1 MYLSAVSLRTSH
13 SLSFYW
19 YLWCDAVWVRGLWQL
34 TLQSGTWIVCCSVQ
48 SNNVFVSYC
57 QMPYTPP
64 FIFLCSIFCTTAK
77 IRPTFRWQVG
87 EYMGIQN
94 QKSGKAAS
102 HHYRNNGLVLC
113 YCFID
118 EWPHCTSIMVWNDVA
133 KQDNQTKNSD
143 KSKKCHVGGNTNIN
157 VSILHE
163 LCSENVTGCPQE
175 IQDKVDSGL
184 LQLCTVVA
192 VMMVEVCAASC
203 NSPAWKPDLKQICY
217 ILERLSRMLFIESSG
232 RGGFLS
238 VACCISL

>member
-77 IRPTFRWQVG
+77 ICPTFQWQVG
-87 EYMGIQN
+87 EYMGIRN

-102 HHYRNNGLVLC
+102 HHYRNSRLTLVLLFYWWMTTLYIHNVLEWC
-113 YCFID
+113 CKTRQQNKNTQTNQRNVTSEATQILTLQYCMS
-118 EWPHCTSIMVWNDVA
+118 CAV
-133 KQDNQTKNSD
+133 K
-143 KSKKCHVGGNTNIN
+143 
-157 VSILHE
+157 
-163 LCSENVTGCPQE
+163 NVTGWPQE
-175 IQDKVDSGL
+175 IQDTVD
-184 LQLCTVVA
+184 V
-192 VMMVEVCAASC
+192 
-203 NSPAWKPDLKQICY
+203 
-217 ILERLSRMLFIESSG
+217 
-232 RGGFLS
+232 
-238 VACCISL
+238 

>member
-77 IRPTFRWQVG
+77 IRPTFQWQVG
-87 EYMGIQN
+87 DYMRIQ
-94 QKSGKAAS
+94 S
-102 HHYRNNGLVLC
+102 HRYTNSLSLVLLFYWWMTTLCNHNGL
-113 YCFID
+113 
-118 EWPHCTSIMVWNDVA
+118 EWCCKTRQQNT
-133 KQDNQTKNSD
+133 KTQTNQRNG
-143 KSKKCHVGGNTNIN
+143 HVRGNTNIN

-163 LCSENVTGCPQE
+163 LCSEKCDGMPTGNSGPCWCLSWLIE
-175 IQDKVDSGL
+175 KVDSGL
-184 LQLCTVVA
+184 LQLCTVGA
-192 VMMVEVCAASC
+192 AMCAASC
-203 NSPAWKPDLKQICY
+203 NSPAWKPDLKQIY
-217 ILERLSRMLFIESSG
+217 EILERLSRMLFIESG
-232 RGGFLS
+232 ARGDFLS